1 MSKELREKIENIIGK
16 GMGWIKYDDPDDY
29 ELSPFAGMWVG
40 DEGKTGYDLTK
51 AKFLDEIVD
60 MVERESNKAVIDKLS
75 TFLTY
80 EENQPGYVDWDFLAS
95 QIQGLKEQIG
105 EE

>member
-1 MSKELREKIENIIGK
+1 MSKEQAIS
-16 GMGWIKYDDPDDY
+16 
-29 ELSPFAGMWVG
+29 ELEAVINKVWSRTKTTSPLLEAIYKWH
-40 DEGKTGYDLTK
+40 E
-51 AKFLDEIVD
+51 E
-60 MVERESNKAVIDKLS
+60 ESNKAVIDKLS